1 MGSSRKSKEK
11 EGDGTGR
18 PTIRQLYDGN
28 AGPLWNVL
36 CCPFVSTIGLLYRS
50 MAVFCVPCI
59 GVLFFR
65 CWRTLHRNVFFC
77 CGWPYEDDSF
87 FGAEALGDHSANS
100 DGKDTA
106 QAMERNT
113 DWVRAGDLDAFQG
126 KRPQLFEGKIEPD
139 DLCQGAV
146 GDCWLVAAFACASE
160 HPDSIRR
167 LFKTKEYNP
176 RGLYKVK
183 IFDPIKKKFIVVS
196 VDDRIPCEK
205 GTKVPRFM
213 NPNGGELWAIILE
226 KAYAKYCGSYAKLD
240 GGFVLW
246 GWYSMTG
253 DNVFQMSL
261 DGQATWKRE
270 DMVPIKDPKD
280 KRACGFR
287 KTKESYSE
295 DKLWT
300 LLKKYDKQKALMSA
314 SIGKTDYGQFAGP
327 NGEQMLEKEGLVA
340 GHAYSVIQAIE
351 IKKNTILDIGNKI
364 GIKVGGTPGGLD
376 LKDGEKLR
384 LLQLRNP
391 WGTFEWKGDWS
402 DKSALWGQYP
412 SVKKDLHVDADD
424 GAFWISY
431 DDFKNMFTRVNVCD
445 RTTSKDLSLD
455 VSENDGSCGIVKGWL
470 CGCGEFWICCKGV
483 RNLYC
488 GHRTTDETLDANE
501 SCWCCCV

>member
-1 MGSSRKSKEK
+1 
-11 EGDGTGR
+11 
-18 PTIRQLYDGN
+18 
-28 AGPLWNVL
+28 
-36 CCPFVSTIGLLYRS
+36 
-50 MAVFCVPCI
+50 
-59 GVLFFR
+59 
-65 CWRTLHRNVFFC
+65 
-77 CGWPYEDDSF
+77 
-87 FGAEALGDHSANS
+87 
-100 DGKDTA
+100 
-106 QAMERNT
+106 
-113 DWVRAGDLDAFQG
+113 
-126 KRPQLFEGKIEPD
+126 
-139 DLCQGAV
+139 
-146 GDCWLVAAFACASE
+146 
-160 HPDSIRR
+160 
-167 LFKTKEYNP
+167 
-176 RGLYKVK
+176 
-183 IFDPIKKKFIVVS
+183 
-196 VDDRIPCEK
+196 
-205 GTKVPRFM
+205 
-213 NPNGGELWAIILE
+213 
-226 KAYAKYCGSYAKLD
+226 
-240 GGFVLW
+240 
-246 GWYSMTG
+246 MTG